1 MKSLEE
7 LQNLLLLE
15 ITQNINNI
23 EVVHHIDYYNEIM
36 GDTSILLTS
45 ILEEHLLENKNWDK
59 NKWLDDCL
67 LSNVKLLSNNG
78 FSING
83 IMIWGR
89 NDTLEEWTE
98 PFYFEARTSNGQ
110 NQYEFLFGDLDNSEI
125 SYEEFKIDRK
135 YWSYKIRHWR
145 YKFSR
150 SFKIT
155 VL

>member
-15 ITQNINNI
+15 VTQNIENI
-23 EVVHHIDYYNEIM
+23 KFAHHIDYYNEVM

-45 ILEEHLLENKNWDK
+45 ILEEHLLDDKNWDR
-59 NKWLDDCL
+59 NKWLDDSL
-67 LSNVKLLSNNG
+67 LTNVRLLSNNS

-98 PFYFEARTSNGQ
+98 PFYFEMQTSNSQ
-110 NQYEFLFGDLDNSEI
+110 HQYEFLFGDIDNPEI
-125 SYEEFKIDRK
+125 SYEEFNMDRN
-135 YWSYKIRHWR
+135 YWKYKIKHWK
-145 YKFSR
+145 YKFKSC
-150 SFKIT
+150 
-155 VL
+155 

>member
-15 ITQNINNI
+15 VTQNIKNI
-23 EVVHHIDYYNEIM
+23 KFADHIDYYNEIM

-45 ILEEHLLENKNWDK
+45 ILEEHLLECKNWDK

-67 LSNVKLLSNNG
+67 LTNVRLLQNDS

-98 PFYFEARTSNGQ
+98 PFYFAMQTSNTRHR
-110 NQYEFLFGDLDNSEI
+110 YEFLFGDIDNPAI
-125 SYEEFKIDRK
+125 SYEEFSMDRN
-135 YWSYKIRHWR
+135 YWKYKIEHWK
-145 YKFSR
+145 YKFKSY
-150 SFKIT
+150 
-155 VL
+155 